1 MSPSSSN
8 ICMPGKEDTN
18 FSLMTEL
25 SQRNRGGLG
34 QSGQRLL
41 TLLKS
46 NRLLSVRVSF
56 KKWSVTTN
64 ISLP

>member
-1 MSPSSSN
+1 
-8 ICMPGKEDTN
+8 MPGKEDTN